1 MDIGEILNGGPEAEW
16 YTIPGTEV
24 KVQITSPKPSRR
36 REIVRK
42 ATRFRM
48 SRGQRVEWRDDE
60 VLNRLLLDE
69 CVRGWKNIERDG
81 GKFECTPENKIV
93 LDENWD
99 KFNAL
104 WNAVVGNLGAMED
117 ALEEAERGNS

>member
-1 MDIGEILNGGPEAEW
+1 MDIGEILDGGPAAEW
-16 YTIPGTEV
+16 YTVPGTEV
-24 KVQITSPKPSRR
+24 KVQIRNPKPSRR
-36 REIVRK
+36 REIVRQ
-42 ATRFRM
+42 ATRVRM
-48 SRGQRVEWRDDE
+48 SRGQRIEWLDNDE
-60 VLNRLLLDE
+60 LNRLLLDE
-69 CVRGWKNIERDG
+69 CVLDWKNVERNG
-81 GKFECTPENKIV
+81 GKFECTPENRLA